1 MDREMD
7 GWTNRR
13 MDGRTRTGRQRV
25 RMGGELAMG
34 LMAAAAVIMALL
46 PTLSLVPAPDEEQDD
61 RGQVWSPVKLKTK
74 CS

>member
-1 MDREMD
+1 MD

-13 MDGRTRTGRQRV
+13 TDGRGRTGRQRV

-61 RGQVWSPVKLKTK
+61 RGQVWSQVKLKTK

>member
-1 MDREMD
+1 MDEQ
-7 GWTNRR
+7 TH
-13 MDGRTRTGRQRV
+13 GRTRTGRQRV

-46 PTLSLVPAPDEEQDD
+46 PTLSSLVPALDEEQDD
-61 RGQVWSPVKLKTK
+61 RGQVWSQVKLKTK

>member
-1 MDREMD
+1 MD

-13 MDGRTRTGRQRV
+13 MDADAERTGRQRV

-61 RGQVWSPVKLKTK
+61 RGQVWSQVKLKTK

>member
-1 MDREMD
+1 MD

-13 MDGRTRTGRQRV
+13 MDGRTRTRTGRQRV

-46 PTLSLVPAPDEEQDD
+46 PTLSLVPALDE
-61 RGQVWSPVKLKTK
+61 
-74 CS
+74 